1 MSTVLVEPVPASPEE
16 DAGVETFA
24 DVLERLGGIS
34 ADRVLTRPAPGTATE
49 NDLLRLPDEI
59 QKTCELIDNTLVR
72 KAVGAPESEMAMNLV
87 HFLAV
92 FTHSAKTR
100 TIRILGPDGH
110 TRYFG
115 GNVRMPDVAVF
126 LRADLPNGRIPKDQQ
141 FCPVAP
147 AWIVEVLS
155 PGNTK
160 REIDKKLRTFFDSGV
175 RLAWVVNPRKR
186 TVRVYTSAE
195 DFTELTDDGVLDAAD
210 ILPGF
215 TLSVREWFEE
225 SE

>member
-1 MSTVLVEPVPASPEE
+1 MSSVLAELVPASPEQ
-16 DAGVETFA
+16 DADVETFA

-49 NDLLRLPDEI
+49 EDLLRLPDEI
-59 QKTCELIDNTLVR
+59 QKTCELIDNTLVK
-72 KAVGAPESEMAMNLV
+72 KAVGAPESAIAMWLV
-87 HFLAV
+87 GRLAIFLQGQ
-92 FTHSAKTR
+92 R
-100 TIRILGPDGH
+100 TALILGPDGH

-115 GNVRMPDVAVF
+115 DNIRMPDVAVF
-126 LRADLPNGRIPKDQQ
+126 LRSELPDGKLPKQQ
-141 FCPVAP
+141 VCPVAP

-155 PGNTK
+155 PGNTR

-175 RLAWVVNPRKR
+175 RLAWVVNPKQR
-186 TVRVYTSAE
+186 TVRVHTSPDE
-195 DFTELTDDGVLDAAD
+195 FTEFTEDDVLDAAD

>member
-1 MSTVLVEPVPASPEE
+1 MTSVTIEPVPGSPRQ

-24 DVLERLGGIS
+24 DVLDRLGGIS

-49 NDLLRLPDEI
+49 EDLLRLPGEI

-72 KAVGAPESEMAMNLV
+72 KAVGAPESAIAMWLV
-87 HFLAV
+87 GRLAIFLQGQ
-92 FTHSAKTR
+92 R
-100 TIRILGPDGH
+100 TALILGPDGH

-115 GNVRMPDVAVF
+115 DNVRMPDVAIF
-126 LRADLPNGRIPKDQQ
+126 LRSELPHGKLPKQQ
-141 FCPVAP
+141 VCPIAP
-147 AWIVEVLS
+147 VWTVEVLS

-160 REIDKKLRTFFDSGV
+160 REIDKKLHTFFDSGV
-175 RLAWVVNPRKR
+175 RLAWVVDSRKR

-195 DFTELTDDGVLDAAD
+195 DFTDVTEDGVLDAAD
-210 ILPGF
+210 LLPGF